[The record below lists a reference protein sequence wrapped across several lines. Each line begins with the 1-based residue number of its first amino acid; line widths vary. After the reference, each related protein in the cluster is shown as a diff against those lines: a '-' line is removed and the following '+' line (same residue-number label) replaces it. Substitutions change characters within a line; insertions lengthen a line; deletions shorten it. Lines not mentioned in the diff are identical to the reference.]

1 MTKLCCMLCI
11 LFSFFSCRSTH
22 RLSDQK
28 IESDTV
34 SVSQFIVRDSIKDLF
49 FKSGFDSRKWD
60 IVWEHVLYGSDDTT
74 SCLPVKEKRTVTLRS
89 QSMAK
94 QKVMSESKSIKDVLY
109 DRLDSVHV
117 EVDRK
122 ESVEKEPFSI
132 SLNLFWILLVLL
144 VMGICIRV
152 LKS

>member
-1 MTKLCCMLCI
+1 M
-11 LFSFFSCRSTH
+11 
-22 RLSDQK
+22 
-28 IESDTV
+28 
-34 SVSQFIVRDSIKDLF
+34 RDSIKDLF
-49 FKSGFDSRKWD
+49 FKSGFDSRRWE

-94 QKVMSESKSIKDVLY
+94 QEVISESKSIKDVLY

>member
-1 MTKLCCMLCI
+1 MMKLCCMLCI

-34 SVSQFIVRDSIKDLF
+34 SVSQDLF
-49 FKSGFDSRKWD
+49 FKSGFDSRRWD
-60 IVWEHVLYGSDDTT
+60 IVWEHVLYGSDDTA

-94 QKVMSESKSIKDVLY
+94 QEVMSESKSIKDVLY

>member
-1 MTKLCCMLCI
+1 MMKLCCMLCI

-49 FKSGFDSRKWD
+49 FKSGFDSRRWN
-60 IVWEHVLYGSDDTT
+60 IVWEHVLYGSDDTA

-94 QKVMSESKSIKDVLY
+94 QEVMSESKSIKDVLY

>member
-1 MTKLCCMLCI
+1 MIDLIDL
-11 LFSFFSCRSTH
+11 
-22 RLSDQK
+22 LSD
-28 IESDTV
+28 I
-34 SVSQFIVRDSIKDLF
+34 
-49 FKSGFDSRKWD
+49 
-60 IVWEHVLYGSDDTT
+60 T
-74 SCLPVKEKRTVTLRS
+74 SCLAIDCERNVTVRFSLTG
-89 QSMAK
+89 K
-94 QKVMSESKSIKDVLY
+94 QEAMSESKSIKDVLY